1 MTEDVNCHRIDRK
14 IVEKCRQVTE
24 EKDKDHLLS
33 LIDELTRLF
42 DQRDRLLK
50 EGQNARTKSKRG
62 KKKEQEIL

>member
-1 MTEDVNCHRIDRK
+1 MTEDVDSHTIDRK

-24 EKDKDHLLS
+24 EKDKDRLLS

-50 EGQNARTKSKRG
+50 DGKDNRPKSTG
-62 KKKEQEIL
+62 GKKEQEII